1 MGSPPC
7 HSDRRPD
14 LRRSWTEVGWRS
26 HPTTWWTWL
35 GTLATPTTSNI
46 LVLLPLQR
54 LVVATATITTTS
66 SNCNTSTNITNNNS
80 NTTHPQL
87 FKPCFLT
94 QETPPWS
101 GTSHPPPTR
110 EWCPTSHR
118 APPPSLIALTSASWR
133 PTRTPPMI
141 SPQVRR
147 TFSTPPPPPPTTA
160 ASMEPCYL
168 PR

>member
-1 MGSPPC
+1 MSSGLLGTIFS
-7 HSDRRPD
+7 
-14 LRRSWTEVGWRS
+14 EVGWMS

-35 GTLATPTTSNI
+35 GTLATPTTSKI

-66 SNCNTSTNITNNNS
+66 SNCNTSTNITNKRTNNNNS

-94 QETPPWS
+94 RETPPWS
-101 GTSHPPPTR
+101 GTSHPPRTR
-110 EWCPTSHR
+110 EWRPTSRR
-118 APPPSLIALTSASWR
+118 APPPSLIGLTSVSWR

-141 SPQVRR
+141 SPQARR
-147 TFSTPPPPPPTTA
+147 SSSTPPPPPPPTTA